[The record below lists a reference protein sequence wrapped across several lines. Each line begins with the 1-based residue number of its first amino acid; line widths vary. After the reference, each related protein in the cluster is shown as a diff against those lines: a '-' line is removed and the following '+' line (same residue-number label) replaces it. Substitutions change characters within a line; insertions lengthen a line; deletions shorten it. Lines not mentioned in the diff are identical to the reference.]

1 MPSKVVAVASRS
13 AIRSGRSKGPIFLVA
28 PKSRSPPPKPPCCRS
43 NASAPSARRLGSGQ
57 GRCAIEPLKSPALAF
72 LWPQVGAFLGGTVLA
87 AGGRGLHKA
96 LVIVPI
102 MGWLGV
108 GALLHQTRDWPATK
122 PDQGVVVVVPPRP
135 TPLAPQTQL
144 PRAADRAHLSREL
157 NKELKRV
164 SCYEGEISS
173 AWSNASRQAMRRFT
187 EAVNAKLPIE
197 EPDLVLLRL
206 VQGQAQRVCSCSA
219 DPGEAKPSCAAPNTA
234 ETGKPATGQTRLAEE
249 AGPPRPTPLMVG
261 AAATSAAATTMA
273 RRETSTGDTRLANAT
288 AVSEEAA
295 RPSGP
300 IPPADVYG
308 PRRRNS
314 SRRAESR
321 PPAVVQSLV
330 RDMQRALGSIGIR

>member
-1 MPSKVVAVASRS
+1 
-13 AIRSGRSKGPIFLVA
+13 
-28 PKSRSPPPKPPCCRS
+28 
-43 NASAPSARRLGSGQ
+43 
-57 GRCAIEPLKSPALAF
+57 
-72 LWPQVGAFLGGTVLA
+72 
-87 AGGRGLHKA
+87 LHKA

-135 TPLAPQTQL
+135 APVAPQGPL
-144 PRAADRAHLSREL
+144 PRAADRSQLSREL

-164 SCYEGEISS
+164 GCYEGEISS

-206 VQGQAQRVCSCSA
+206 VQGQAQRVCSCSV
-219 DPGEAKPSCAAPNTA
+219 DPGEAKPSCATPNTA
-234 ETGKPATGQTRLAEE
+234 ETSKPATGQMRLGEE
-249 AGPPRPTPLMVG
+249 AGPPRPTPLIVG
-261 AAATSAAATTMA
+261 AAASTAAAATMT
-273 RRETSTGDTRLANAT
+273 RRETSTDNSRLANAT
-288 AVSEEAA
+288 AGSEEAVRTA
-295 RPSGP
+295 RPTGP

-308 PRRRNS
+308 TPRRNS
-314 SRRAESR
+314 ARRAESR

-330 RDMQRALGSIGIR
+330 RDMQRALGSLGIR